1 MLKQKT
7 YLFKQVSFIT
17 CNCRASDTEKEDMVF
32 LKEKRKV
39 SIEMVTGIPV
49 TLVGIAGS
57 AKSCDPKLTKLCEN
71 SEAMDN
77 VSLNIF
83 HYQSRWLSDNVCDET
98 SFGQKNL

>member
-1 MLKQKT
+1 
-7 YLFKQVSFIT
+7 
-17 CNCRASDTEKEDMVF
+17 MVF
-32 LKEKRKV
+32 LKEKRKA

-49 TLVGIAGS
+49 TLVEIAGS

-83 HYQSRWLSDNVCDET
+83 HSKSRWLWDNLCEET
-98 SFGQKNL
+98 SFGQKKL